1 MTSTYDDPAARVR
14 ALAATFTA
22 AIGEHLSAVEARRGE
37 ADATVYAAY
46 ERLRVAF
53 TAYEDALYEVYDEV
67 TPLDVGDDDDDDDD
81 DDLDDDDLDEVD
93 TDDDLD
99 EDDEDDLDDDD
110 DLDEDEDED
119 DLEDD
124 DLFTPLR

>member
-14 ALAATFTA
+14 ALAGAFTA

-46 ERLRVAF
+46 ERVRMAF

-67 TPLDVGDDDDDDDD
+67 TPLDVGDLDEDDDEDDDDLDEDD
-81 DDLDDDDLDEVD
+81 DDLDDDDDDE
-93 TDDDLD
+93 DDLDDEDD
-99 EDDEDDLDDDD
+99 EDDEDDL
-110 DLDEDEDED
+110 EDED
-119 DLEDD
+119 DG
-124 DLFTPLR
+124 LFTPLR

>member
-14 ALAATFTA
+14 ALAAAFTA

-67 TPLDVGDDDDDDDD
+67 TPLDVGDDDDDDLDDDDLDEDDADD
-81 DDLDDDDLDEVD
+81 DDLDDDE
-93 TDDDLD
+93 DDDL
-99 EDDEDDLDDDD
+99 EDDDD
-110 DLDEDEDED
+110 DLDDDEADED

>member
-14 ALAATFTA
+14 ALAAAFTA

-46 ERLRVAF
+46 ERVRVAF

-67 TPLDVGDDDDDDDD
+67 TPLDVGDDDEDDE
-81 DDLDDDDLDEVD
+81 DDDDLDE
-93 TDDDLD
+93 
-99 EDDEDDLDDDD
+99 DEDDLDDDD
-110 DLDEDEDED
+110 DDEDDLDDEEDDEDED

-124 DLFTPLR
+124 GLFTPLR

>member
-14 ALAATFTA
+14 ALAAAFTA

-37 ADATVYAAY
+37 ADASVYAAY
-46 ERLRVAF
+46 ERVRVAF

-67 TPLDVGDDDDDDDD
+67 TPLDVGDDDEDDE
-81 DDLDDDDLDEVD
+81 DDDDLDE
-93 TDDDLD
+93 
-99 EDDEDDLDDDD
+99 DEDDLDDDD
-110 DLDEDEDED
+110 DDEDDLDDEEDDEDED

-124 DLFTPLR
+124 GLFTPLR